1 MQDNIFVRILFLIFL
16 IAVNALFAASE
27 IAIISLNDGKIK
39 KLAEEGNKKAKQIAK
54 LVSEPSKFLATI
66 QVGVTIS
73 GFLAS
78 AVAAEGFS
86 GRVTKL
92 LHPLVDNYVS
102 EHILAVIVL
111 VVITCILSYFTL
123 VFGELVPKRFAMQH
137 CEGVSMAVIGFL
149 TVFEKIARPFVKF
162 LTASTNGVI
171 RLFGGDPNE
180 TSENVTEE
188 EIRMMV
194 DLGEEKGTIEVGEK
208 EMIENV
214 FDFNNITAAEVMTHR
229 KDIVGISKDA
239 TLDEILELMEEE
251 KYTRFPV
258 YEEDIDNIIGML
270 HSKDVIKY
278 LNEKNKLS
286 FKIDDIIRP
295 IYFVPDSKMIDDIFR
310 EKLFMLIPFYIF
322 NYENR
327 LPAIDKSEDEINNLF
342 EEYKSIFDRLE
353 KVQEN
358 GELSALSYSAIIK
371 LTHSVAYKLTM
382 KQDNVQKK
390 VGDFMGGKVLDLPE
404 FKIYDQ
410 GKEEGRKEGKEEGK
424 EEGRILA
431 RFEDGMSVEL
441 IAAKSNVAVDYVKT
455 VLKDNGISF

>member
-102 EHILAVIVL
+102 EHVLAVIVL

-310 EKLFMLIPFYIF
+310 ELQKNKMYMAAVVDEYGGTAGILTI
-322 NYENR
+322 
-327 LPAIDKSEDEINNLF
+327 EDLMEQLVGN
-342 EEYKSIFDRLE
+342 IFDEYDAEEPVDFVKIDENTQLVDGTVNLVEVE
-353 KVQEN
+353 KKFDK
-358 GELSALSYSAIIK
+358 K
-371 LTHSVAYKLTM
+371 LPDDEYDTL
-382 KQDNVQKK
+382 
-390 VGDFMGGKVLDLPE
+390 GGFIMGHLGFVP
-404 FKIYDQ
+404 
-410 GKEEGRKEGKEEGK
+410 EEGDRPQFEYNGLLFKVEEVVEKRITKVKICVTGEEADELDKE
-424 EEGRILA
+424 
-431 RFEDGMSVEL
+431 D
-441 IAAKSNVAVDYVKT
+441 
-455 VLKDNGISF
+455 

>member
-310 EKLFMLIPFYIF
+310 ELQKNKMYMAAVVDEYGGTAGILTI
-322 NYENR
+322 
-327 LPAIDKSEDEINNLF
+327 EDLMEQLVGN
-342 EEYKSIFDRLE
+342 IFDEYDAEEPVDFVKIDENTQLVDGTVNLIEVE
-353 KVQEN
+353 KKFDK
-358 GELSALSYSAIIK
+358 K
-371 LTHSVAYKLTM
+371 LPDDEYDTL
-382 KQDNVQKK
+382 
-390 VGDFMGGKVLDLPE
+390 GGFIMGHLGFVP
-404 FKIYDQ
+404 
-410 GKEEGRKEGKEEGK
+410 EEGDRPQFEYNGLLFKVEEVVEKRITKVKICITGEEADELDKE
-424 EEGRILA
+424 
-431 RFEDGMSVEL
+431 D
-441 IAAKSNVAVDYVKT
+441 
-455 VLKDNGISF
+455 

>member
-92 LHPLVDNYVS
+92 LHPLVDKYVS
-102 EHILAVIVL
+102 EHVLAVIVL

-310 EKLFMLIPFYIF
+310 ELQKNKMYMAAVVDEYGGTAGILTI
-322 NYENR
+322 
-327 LPAIDKSEDEINNLF
+327 EDLMEQLVGN
-342 EEYKSIFDRLE
+342 IFDEYDAEEPVDFVKIDENTQLVDGTVNLIEVE
-353 KVQEN
+353 KKFDK
-358 GELSALSYSAIIK
+358 K
-371 LTHSVAYKLTM
+371 LPDDEYDTL
-382 KQDNVQKK
+382 
-390 VGDFMGGKVLDLPE
+390 GGFIMGHLGFVP
-404 FKIYDQ
+404 
-410 GKEEGRKEGKEEGK
+410 EEGDRPQFEYNGLLFKVEEVVEKRITKVKICVTGEEADELDKE
-424 EEGRILA
+424 
-431 RFEDGMSVEL
+431 D
-441 IAAKSNVAVDYVKT
+441 
-455 VLKDNGISF
+455 

>member
-102 EHILAVIVL
+102 EHVLAVIVL

-278 LNEKNKLS
+278 LNEKNKSS

-310 EKLFMLIPFYIF
+310 ELQKNKMYMAAVVDEYGGTAGILTI
-322 NYENR
+322 
-327 LPAIDKSEDEINNLF
+327 EDLMEQLVGN
-342 EEYKSIFDRLE
+342 IFDEYDAEEPVDFVKIDENTQLVDGTVNLIEVE
-353 KVQEN
+353 KKFDK
-358 GELSALSYSAIIK
+358 K
-371 LTHSVAYKLTM
+371 LPDDEYDTL
-382 KQDNVQKK
+382 
-390 VGDFMGGKVLDLPE
+390 GGFIMGHLGFVP
-404 FKIYDQ
+404 
-410 GKEEGRKEGKEEGK
+410 EEGDRPQFEYNGLLFKVEEVVEKRITKVKICVTGEESDELDKE
-424 EEGRILA
+424 
-431 RFEDGMSVEL
+431 D
-441 IAAKSNVAVDYVKT
+441 
-455 VLKDNGISF
+455 

>member
-310 EKLFMLIPFYIF
+310 ELQKNKMYMAAVVDEYGGTAGILTI
-322 NYENR
+322 
-327 LPAIDKSEDEINNLF
+327 EDLMEQLVGN
-342 EEYKSIFDRLE
+342 IFDEYDAEEPVDFIKIDENTQLVDGTVNLIEVE
-353 KVQEN
+353 KKFDK
-358 GELSALSYSAIIK
+358 K
-371 LTHSVAYKLTM
+371 LPDDEYDTL
-382 KQDNVQKK
+382 
-390 VGDFMGGKVLDLPE
+390 GGFIMGHLGFVP
-404 FKIYDQ
+404 
-410 GKEEGRKEGKEEGK
+410 EEGDRPQFEYNGLLFKVEEVVEKRITKVKICITGEEADELDKE
-424 EEGRILA
+424 
-431 RFEDGMSVEL
+431 D
-441 IAAKSNVAVDYVKT
+441 
-455 VLKDNGISF
+455 

>member
-92 LHPLVDNYVS
+92 LHPLVDKYVS
-102 EHILAVIVL
+102 EHVLAVIVL

-278 LNEKNKLS
+278 LNEKNKSS

-310 EKLFMLIPFYIF
+310 ELQKNKMYMAAVVDEYGGTAGILTI
-322 NYENR
+322 
-327 LPAIDKSEDEINNLF
+327 EDLMEQLVGN
-342 EEYKSIFDRLE
+342 IFDEYDAEEPVDFVKIDENTQLVDGTVNLIEVE
-353 KVQEN
+353 KKFDK
-358 GELSALSYSAIIK
+358 K
-371 LTHSVAYKLTM
+371 LPDDEYDTL
-382 KQDNVQKK
+382 
-390 VGDFMGGKVLDLPE
+390 GGFIMGHLGFVP
-404 FKIYDQ
+404 
-410 GKEEGRKEGKEEGK
+410 EEGDRPQFEYNGLLFKVEEVVEKRITKVKICVTGEEADELDKE
-424 EEGRILA
+424 
-431 RFEDGMSVEL
+431 D
-441 IAAKSNVAVDYVKT
+441 
-455 VLKDNGISF
+455 

>member
-39 KLAEEGNKKAKQIAK
+39 KLSEEGNKKAKQIAK

-102 EHILAVIVL
+102 EHVLAVIVL

-278 LNEKNKLS
+278 LNEKNKSS

-310 EKLFMLIPFYIF
+310 ELQKNKMYMAAVVDEYGGTAGILTI
-322 NYENR
+322 
-327 LPAIDKSEDEINNLF
+327 EDLMEQLVGN
-342 EEYKSIFDRLE
+342 IFDEYDAEEPVDFVKIDENTQLVDGTVNLIEVE
-353 KVQEN
+353 KKFDK
-358 GELSALSYSAIIK
+358 K
-371 LTHSVAYKLTM
+371 LPDDEYDTL
-382 KQDNVQKK
+382 
-390 VGDFMGGKVLDLPE
+390 GGFIMGHLGFVP
-404 FKIYDQ
+404 
-410 GKEEGRKEGKEEGK
+410 EEGDRPQFEYNGLLFKVEEVVEKRITKVKICVTGEESDELDKE
-424 EEGRILA
+424 
-431 RFEDGMSVEL
+431 D
-441 IAAKSNVAVDYVKT
+441 
-455 VLKDNGISF
+455 